1 MSHNTEEAN
10 STPKEN
16 KPKKKFKMPN
26 TYVILFAIIGI
37 IAVLTWIV
45 PGGAY
50 ELNDSGNAISGTY
63 HTVDSNPQGIW
74 DVLMAPITGMLGS
87 GAISGA
93 ISISL
98 TILLFGSF
106 LEMMDRTGALRTAI
120 KRITM
125 KNQNNMHLLIALL
138 TIIMAFFGTL
148 EGAYEEGI
156 VYFLMFVPVILALGL
171 DTVTAIMIVV
181 LGTQIGCLSSVVNPF
196 STGIASGIAGISAG
210 EGMIVRLVMFVL
222 FTGIVIFIICRYA
235 DKVKAHPEKSVQFF
249 RRHLD
254 IEEFPAADDEDL
266 TLSKPQK
273 NALIVFCLTWVIMII
288 GLIPWTSLNP
298 DWTFFEDFVAFI
310 GATPVLMQVFG
321 VDITPFGSWYF
332 PEIAMLVMAA
342 TILIGLVMHYDA
354 DTIIDTLL
362 KGAAG
367 LVSTAFVVPL
377 ARGIQVVMDNGQI
390 TPSILHACEGALAS
404 LPPIAFVIVALVCYF
419 AIACLIPSSTGLA
432 AATMGIMASLS
443 QFAGIEVYIMVII
456 YLMALGLA
464 KMITPCSIVVMTCT
478 AAAHMSYAD
487 WVKKIAPIVAALFV
501 ICCIFLCVLVVL

>member
-1 MSHNTEEAN
+1 MSDDVGKDGCAAEGA
-10 STPKEN
+10 

-37 IAVLTWIV
+37 IAILTWVV

-50 ELNDSGNAISGTY
+50 ELDETGNAISGTY
-63 HTVDSNPQGIW
+63 HTVASNSQGIW

-87 GAISGA
+87 GSISGA

-125 KNQNNMHLLIALL
+125 KNQNNMHVLIALL

-210 EGMIVRLVMFVL
+210 EGMMARLAMFVL
-222 FTGIVIFIICRYA
+222 FTGLVIFVICRYA
-235 DKVKAHPEKSVQFF
+235 DKVRAHPEKSVQFF

-254 IEEFPAADDEDL
+254 LEEFPAADDDDL
-266 TLSKPQK
+266 TLSAAQK
-273 NALIVFCLTWVIMII
+273 RALVVFCLTWVVLIV

-298 DWTFFEDFVAFI
+298 DWTFFEDFVSFI

-321 VDITPFGSWYF
+321 VDIVPFGSWYF
-332 PEIAMLVMAA
+332 PEISLLVMSA
-342 TILIGLVMHYDA
+342 TILIGIVMRYDA

-390 TPSILHACEGALAS
+390 TPSILHACEGALGS

-419 AIACLIPSSTGLA
+419 IIACLIPSSTGLA
-432 AATMGIMASLS
+432 AATMGIMSSLS

-478 AAAHMSYAD
+478 SAAHMSYAD
-487 WVKKIAPIVAALFV
+487 WVKKIAPIVALLFAV
-501 ICCIFLCVLVVL
+501 CCIFLCVLVVL